1 LAGFACPYLKG
12 VVELTEE
19 RERHIAENHPDLL
32 PMHRDLIATTL
43 ADSDQVRSSTRFGS
57 ARLFSRWYADLR
69 GGMHVVVAVVSEPAR
84 ARDWIITAYLTRR
97 LAAGLVEWKR
107 N

>member
-1 LAGFACPYLKG
+1 
-12 VVELTEE
+12 
-19 RERHIAENHPDLL
+19 
-32 PMHRDLIATTL
+32 M
-43 ADSDQVRSSTRFGS
+43 RFGS

-69 GGMHVVVAVVSEPAR
+69 GGMHVVVAVVSKPVR
-84 ARDWIITAYLTRR
+84 ARDWIITAYLTRQ

>member
-1 LAGFACPYLKG
+1 LASISCPYLRG
-12 VVELTEE
+12 TVELTEE

-32 PMHRDLIATTL
+32 PMYWDLIATTL
-43 ADSDQVRSSTRFGS
+43 AEPDQVRTSTRFGS
-57 ARLFSRWYADLR
+57 ARLFSRWYAHLDS
-69 GGMHVVVAVVSEPAR
+69 GKHVVVVVVSELGKAR
-84 ARDWIITAYLTRR
+84 HWIITAYLARR